1 PATVKKS
8 RRRIILAPPER
19 AAYITRPPRRLEG
32 EFPMHFEAR
41 IEPLT
46 GKLPK
51 VSYRWDPETDILS
64 VACKGTG
71 KATGLNGTV
80 DLEGGDGSFVVI
92 DVAGG
97 CIHGVDVVT
106 WPDDIRTR
114 DDLPIPEPAKDGRVV
129 FPGRKS
135 QPRVAAVEV
144 DTALTVEKNLAE
156 SVLHIRV
163 GRQRV
168 ASVVR
173 VADLLLV
180 EVDKNSRLAGLW
192 FLDDER
198 YGLTSQTRRAAFSA
212 AVNIVEGSARR
223 STKEFRRFLDISLSS
238 LSEVGYAL
246 RFAHEAG
253 ILAEEDWAGLRDVQS
268 RAAFSRGN

>member
-1 PATVKKS
+1 MRRSRLRVFSSARARSRRRAKTSGDREGSWLGITRKSEGGTRNRRPSIPFRVPRSTFRVWYCPTIAPATVKKS
-8 RRRIILAPPER
+8 RRSIVLAPPER

-114 DDLPIPEPAKDGRVV
+114 DALPIPEPAKDGRVV

-144 DTALTVEKNLAE
+144 DTALTVEKNATE

-168 ASVVR
+168 ANVVR

-192 FLDDER
+192 FLDVPP
-198 YGLTSQTRRAAFSA
+198 FP
-212 AVNIVEGSARR
+212 NVEA
-223 STKEFRRFLDISLSS
+223 T
-238 LSEVGYAL
+238 A
-246 RFAHEAG
+246 
-253 ILAEEDWAGLRDVQS
+253 
-268 RAAFSRGN
+268 